1 MLKNRKHFGGDYQ
14 MKIPDKIMI
23 GGVMWDI
30 TFEDLSDANAF
41 GITDF
46 DTAKIR
52 LDINTKED
60 MIDESFWHEIL
71 HIIHRFAGHP
81 LGSDMKHD
89 HRLVDAETVTTH
101 QIMSQI
107 IKAQ

>member
-1 MLKNRKHFGGDYQ
+1 

-60 MIDESFWHEIL
+60 MIDESFWHEI
-71 HIIHRFAGHP
+71 FFF
-81 LGSDMKHD
+81 
-89 HRLVDAETVTTH
+89 TW
-101 QIMSQI
+101 
-107 IKAQ
+107 